1 MNIAIA
7 SFWMM
12 LGGTLGL
19 CAAVACLGV
28 IVALFGVVGGLIR
41 RRGKPTPEQI
51 DGVAKGIVNRAARR
65 DRIRREREEQAARE
79 D

>member
-1 MNIAIA
+1 MNVAVA

-19 CAAVACLGV
+19 CAAVACLGA
-28 IVALFGVVGGLIR
+28 IVTLFAIVRAIVFPR
-41 RRGKPTPEQI
+41 RKATADQI

-65 DRIRREREEQAARE
+65 DRIRQEREG
-79 D
+79 